1 MASGTIPIPEKY
13 YYEDLTTTSR
23 SSEYYGWYRG
33 NADKYIGD
41 RLSKLRAMF
50 ILRSQNNIPA
60 IVFMADDMQY
70 AYLSSGQPNKEIRA
84 RFVFER

>member
-13 YYEDLTTTSR
+13 YYEDFTTTSR

-33 NADKYIGD
+33 NEDKYIGG

-50 ILRSQNNIPA
+50 ILRAQNNIPA
-60 IVFMADDMQY
+60 MVFIADDMQY
-70 AYLSSGQPNKEIRA
+70 AYVMSAQPGKQIQA